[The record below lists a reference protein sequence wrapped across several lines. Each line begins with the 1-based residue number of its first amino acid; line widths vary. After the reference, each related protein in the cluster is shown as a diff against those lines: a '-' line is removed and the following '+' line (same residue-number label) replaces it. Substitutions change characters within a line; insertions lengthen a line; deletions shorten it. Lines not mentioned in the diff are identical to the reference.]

1 LVRLEG
7 RVIVNLFDA
16 RLEACIGG
24 SADKSFRA
32 ARPFGS
38 CPPEIRHSQTLL

>member
-32 ARPFGS
+32 APVGS